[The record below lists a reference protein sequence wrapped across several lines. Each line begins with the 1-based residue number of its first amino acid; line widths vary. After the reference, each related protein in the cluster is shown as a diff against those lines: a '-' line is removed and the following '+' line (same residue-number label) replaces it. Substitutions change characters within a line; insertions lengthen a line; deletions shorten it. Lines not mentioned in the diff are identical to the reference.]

1 MPAFYR
7 TYRPKNLSQLVGH
20 EMTVATLKNAAR
32 YDRIAHAY
40 LFHGSRG
47 TGKTTTARILAKI
60 INCEKR
66 RMNDKFREEGEPC
79 NECSACREIDAG
91 RALDIVEIDAA
102 SNRGIDEIRA
112 LQEGMK
118 LSPISLPCKVF
129 IIDEVHMLTTPAFNA
144 LLKTLEEPPAH
155 ARFILATTEIDK
167 VPATI
172 ISRVQVFPFR
182 KLPAAQI
189 AGKLTRVAE
198 SEKLKIEPAALE
210 LIAAAADGSL
220 RDAESL
226 LDQVAAFT
234 GEENEITL
242 SGAEQI
248 IGQAGYQ
255 RLAELL
261 KFIFTG
267 DGEGALKAIHKLKE
281 GGTDIV
287 QFNKNMINWLGHLL
301 AMTANPK
308 MEEVLAREL
317 VREEIKTLKQLAET
331 AALARQIEL
340 TKTLIAAH
348 REMRYSPFAF
358 IPFEVAVVE
367 FMSNQK
373 HSNIL

>member
-7 TYRPKNLSQLVGH
+7 TYRPKKLTELVGH
-20 EMTVATLKNAAR
+20 ESMVATLRNAAKYGR
-32 YDRIAHAY
+32 VAHAY

-60 INCEKR
+60 INCETR
-66 RMNDKFREEGEPC
+66 RTDEKFYQEGEPC
-79 NECSACREIDAG
+79 NECLTCREIDAG

-102 SNRGIDEIRA
+102 SNRGIDDIRA
-112 LQEGMK
+112 LQEGIK

-129 IIDEVHMLTTPAFNA
+129 IIDEVHMLTAPAFNA

-172 ISRVQVFPFR
+172 LSRVQIFPFK
-182 KLPAAQI
+182 KLAAAQVME
-189 AGKLTRVAE
+189 KLLRVVE
-198 SEKLKIEPAALE
+198 SEKIKIETGALE

-226 LDQVAAFT
+226 LDQVTAFM
-234 GEENEITL
+234 GEEDEITL

-255 RLAELL
+255 KLAELL
-261 KFIFTG
+261 THVFANNN
-267 DGEGALKAIHKLKE
+267 EGALKAIHNLKE
-281 GGTDIV
+281 RGTDII
-287 QFNKNMINWLGHLL
+287 QFNKNLINFMGHLL
-301 AMTANPK
+301 AITANAK

-317 VREEIKTLKQLAET
+317 VGEEIKALKQLAET
-331 AALARQIEL
+331 APLARQIEL

-367 FMSNQK
+367 FINK
-373 HSNIL
+373 